1 MSLYS
6 VQFLATETW
15 IVIFV
20 KFSIAKISTAKSSV
34 EFPLFYMTKCDICS
48 CFSWYGITLI
58 TYYKAKMEHF
68 KKVLNS
74 CF

>member
-1 MSLYS
+1 MSLYL

-15 IVIFV
+15 IIISV

-34 EFPLFYMTKCDICS
+34 EFPLFYVTK
-48 CFSWYGITLI
+48 CFSWYAITLI
-58 TYYKAKMEHF
+58 TYYKAKIKHF